1 MNSYSWKLNYHCLRF
16 EEMQKKFLK
25 VSKVPCSVNKLR
37 SPGFTGRLNIF
48 NVTPNIFGFK
58 IRKISHITMSH
69 ILRPATWS
77 CDRPLGPVTGRLGP
91 ATGHLVLQPA
101 TLVLRPATWSCD
113 RPPRSCDR
121 PPWSCDRPFGPATGH
136 LVLRPATWSCDR
148 PLGPATGHL
157 VL

>member
-77 CDRPLGPVTGRLGP
+77 CDRP
-91 ATGHLVLQPA
+91 
-101 TLVLRPATWSCD
+101 
-113 RPPRSCDR
+113 
-121 PPWSCDRPFGPATGH
+121 PWF
-136 LVLRPATWSCDR
+136 CDR

-157 VL
+157 VLRQATWSYDRPPRSCDRPLGPATGHLGLATGHLVL